1 MKYGTPSEVPLL
13 CLLLILVEVVV
24 VVQGTRMENK
34 VHMTW
39 VSVTDIP
46 IVQSDSDCRPPNTT
60 RTPSLEEGN
69 TRETGDP
76 RGGNDRY
83 QGRTD

>member
-1 MKYGTPSEVPLL
+1 MLW
-13 CLLLILVEVVV
+13 LLLLLVGVWVVV
-24 VVQGTRMENK
+24 KGTSMENK

-39 VSVTDIP
+39 VSVTNIP
-46 IVQSDSDCRPPNTT
+46 IVQSESDCHPPNTT
-60 RTPSLEEGN
+60 RTSSLEEGN
-69 TRETGDP
+69 NRETGDP